1 MPNPRDIRK
10 KISGVKN
17 TQQITRAMKM
27 VSTAKLRK
35 AMERLNSTKFY
46 LTKLEDLMSD
56 LQGVLGDRSVLQ
68 QYAARPVNCA
78 GIVVV
83 TGDRG
88 LCGSFNSDIIKAALR
103 HIQQLPAQE
112 KRLITFG
119 RKGYDFFRRRQ
130 WPIISSYSEMNGNLD
145 SDGIRA
151 AARDAVALF
160 LQDCF
165 DELWI
170 VFADFVTVLE
180 RKVIIKRLL
189 PLDPITTT
197 RKRQHVLT
205 HELMFDPSPEVIFDA
220 LIPRFVEGLFLRAV
234 LESATSEQA
243 ARMIAMGAATDK
255 ADEIISELTLFFNR
269 TRQAIITKE
278 LSEVVAGADA
288 LSG

>member
-10 KISGVKN
+10 KISGVRN

-27 VSTAKLRK
+27 VSTAKFRK
-35 AMERLNSTKFY
+35 ALDRLNSTKFY
-46 LTKLEDLMSD
+46 LEKLEDLMND
-56 LQGVLGDRSVLQ
+56 LQQVIGDRSVLQ
-68 QYAARPVNCA
+68 QYAARTVKCA
-78 GIVVV
+78 GVVVV

-88 LCGSFNSDIIKAALR
+88 LCGSFNSDILKAALR
-103 HIQQLPAQE
+103 LLQQLNAPE
-112 KRLITFG
+112 KKLITFG
-119 RKGYDFFRRRQ
+119 RKGYDYFRRRP
-130 WPIISSYSEMNGNLD
+130 WSIINSYSEMNGNLD
-145 SDGIRA
+145 ADGIRT
-151 AARDAVALF
+151 AARDAVSLF
-160 LQDCF
+160 LHNCF

-189 PLDPITTT
+189 PLDPTAEPTG
-197 RKRQHVLT
+197 RHRVRVHDVL
-205 HELMFDPSPEVIFDA
+205 FDPSPEVLFGA
-220 LIPRFVEGLFLRAV
+220 LVPRFIEGLFMRAV

-255 ADEIISELTLFFNR
+255 ADEIISDLTLFFNR
-269 TRQAIITKE
+269 TRQAGITKE